1 MGSTSTLKKKFKV
14 ISKLGVGTYSKVY
27 KVKRIPEGGIYAL
40 KKVKMPK
47 LSEKGKLFILYT
59 LLFKKKKMR

>member
-1 MGSTSTLKKKFKV
+1 MSSTLKKKFKV

-27 KVKRIPEGGIYAL
+27 KVKRIENGGIYAL

-47 LSEKGKLFILYT
+47 LS
-59 LLFKKKKMR
+59 

>member
-1 MGSTSTLKKKFKV
+1 MASTLKKKFKV
-14 ISKLGVGTYSKVY
+14 LSKLGVGTYSKVY

-47 LSEKGKLFILYT
+47 LSGKGKLFILYT
-59 LLFKKKKMR
+59 LSFKKKKMR